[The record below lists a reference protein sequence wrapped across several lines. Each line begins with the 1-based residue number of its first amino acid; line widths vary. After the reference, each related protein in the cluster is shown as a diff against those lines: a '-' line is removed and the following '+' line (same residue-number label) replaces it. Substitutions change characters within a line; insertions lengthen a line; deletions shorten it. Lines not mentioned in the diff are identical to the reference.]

1 MAKVDVPFR
10 YYARVGDNRVNC
22 GLLHI
27 IVRND
32 METKD
37 DAIEEYF
44 THWDTSPGSGVP
56 DANAMGSSPFKG
68 AANKVLDGADPGR
81 TLKRHAIGDYD
92 TYLFFVTIAARM
104 AAAATPGVPLSGNHT
119 GGSSVNMVQGDFTFV
134 TNKLVGQMLKNT
146 TAGTSSTISAN
157 TASVISCSPSLSWA
171 SGNAYAIANDPEG
184 NTWYTISPTHVE
196 CQSFVRYQLI
206 ARHNNAYGFDTQN
219 YEHYGQLSEKQYIT
233 AQAQVDQPDGVYAVD
248 SGGELE
254 TLLVRNTSTFSDLN
268 FGTDLSNIANC
279 TYFSPVSKI
288 EIYGYHGLS
297 IDSSAEDSGD
307 YFVTGVEHS
316 AIQRHDSTF
325 YQLVVDIDL
334 FGFNNGSTNVPFF
347 RNKIN
352 IFFQPFGESTEV
364 QFSQAPNTEFT
375 S

>member
-10 YYARVGDNRVNC
+10 YYARVGDNRVIC

-44 THWDTSPGSGVP
+44 THWSASPGSGVP

-68 AANKVLDGADPGR
+68 AANKVLVGDDPAR

-104 AAAATPGVPLSGNHT
+104 AAAATPGVPLTGNHVA
-119 GGSSVNMVQGDFTFV
+119 GSTTTLAQTDFTFV

-157 TASVISCSPSLSWA
+157 TAGAISCSPSLSWA

-184 NTWYTISPTHVE
+184 NTWYTLSPTHDE
-196 CQSFVRYQLI
+196 CQSFIRYQLI
-206 ARHNNAYGFDTQN
+206 SRHNNAYGHPANNEFTNYGVPVFEYGNSTAGQASQN
-219 YEHYGQLSEKQYIT
+219 IL
-233 AQAQVDQPDGVYAVD
+233 VDQALV
-248 SGGELE
+248 GGAQRLI
-254 TLLVRNTSTFSDLN
+254 VNNSTCSSEN
-268 FGTDLSNIANC
+268 FGGLGSNLSSNS
-279 TYFSPVSKI
+279 YFPPVSNI

-297 IDSSAEDSGD
+297 IDEEEDTFISGVD
-307 YFVTGVEHS
+307 HF
-316 AIQRHDSTF
+316 AIQRHDTTF
-325 YQLVVDIDL
+325 YNLIVDID
-334 FGFNNGSTNVPFF
+334 FHAYNNADTSTVTTFF
-347 RNKIN
+347 RNKVN
-352 IFFQPFGESTEV
+352 IFYQPFGESTEV
-364 QFSQAPNTEFT
+364 QFSTSEFT